1 VIEIRNCAGFEE
13 LDACVQLEI
22 ETWGYDAHETVPRKE
37 FLLMQK
43 IGGQVIGAF
52 DSSEDG
58 SQRLIGF
65 VMAMAGVKS
74 GPGDNP
80 RAYLHSHMLAVR
92 PEYRNSGVGA
102 GLKREQR
109 REALARGLTLMEWT
123 FDPLEIKNAYLNLCK
138 LGATVR
144 RYQENFYGNSSSLLQ
159 GGLPTDRLVAEWQMD
174 APRVEAA
181 LAGKPPAGFA
191 VEERIH
197 VPAAI
202 YEWKATENGRERA
215 RALQLKNRQQ
225 FQQAF
230 ARGLAVL
237 GFARDAEGNGTFE
250 LGLPPHGVAGS

>member
-22 ETWGYDAHETVPRKE
+22 ETWGYDARETVPRKE

-52 DSSEDG
+52 DTGEG
-58 SQRLIGF
+58 GAPRLIGF
-65 VMAMAGVKS
+65 AMAMAGVKS
-74 GPGDNP
+74 VSGDKP

-181 LAGKPPAGFA
+181 LAGKPSARFA

-215 RALQLKNRQQ
+215 RALQLNNRQQ

-250 LGLPPHGVAGS
+250 LGLPPHGVAES